1 MLSNEAFLKDSK
13 VVDLLKLRLSY
24 GRSGFADS
32 GATGVLSN
40 YSSNGR
46 YLFKDYYTN
55 SYVGSF
61 YMGSGEGVWQS
72 SLVHMFLANAGVHAE
87 KSSKY
92 NVGIDAEL
100 FGKLHLSADAFIDKR
115 TDILTLDNSMMG
127 YYGKNYY
134 FDNIGKMTNKG
145 VELSAVW
152 NDLRANWGYSIN
164 GSVSFNRKK
173 IDYIARVD
181 QAYG

>member
-87 KSSKY
+87 KAASTTSVSTP
-92 NVGIDAEL
+92 NFSGNCICRPMP
-100 FGKLHLSADAFIDKR
+100 S
-115 TDILTLDNSMMG
+115 
-127 YYGKNYY
+127 
-134 FDNIGKMTNKG
+134 
-145 VELSAVW
+145 
-152 NDLRANWGYSIN
+152 SIN
-164 GSVSFNRKK
+164 ALTSLPSIIR
-173 IDYIARVD
+173 
-181 QAYG
+181 